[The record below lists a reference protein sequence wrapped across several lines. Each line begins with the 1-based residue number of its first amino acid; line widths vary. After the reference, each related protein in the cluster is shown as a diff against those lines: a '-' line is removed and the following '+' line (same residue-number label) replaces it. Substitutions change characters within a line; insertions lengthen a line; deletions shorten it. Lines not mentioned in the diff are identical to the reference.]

1 VNKRIYRRP
10 AGRSIDRAVRHSKYF
25 FPLPFSLQQG
35 PRARPGTVRE
45 THTLAQTKCQ
55 QCVFASPADA
65 FLCLLCE
72 RTRRRWCLF
81 EKDDSQHISRSSC
94 RLESTS
100 RILFSIGFYVEE
112 TVQHQHK
119 RHRILRSGSSSGRGV
134 RHACC
139 SFVHRSI
146 PMAAREARS
155 HGVVVLLSS
164 FLAIYIY
171 VVVRWT
177 RHPIQSKSQSV
188 SRRTLINHRH
198 QPPRSRSSRGRDG
211 PAEQQDGRGGGVPR
225 RPRGGGGRVRL
236 LRRLLPAVRQRQGRP
251 RLHEDVHGGVRRR
264 RQGQCRRRRCGR
276 RSHQQALSFNSFAF
290 SAEPWSLITSL
301 SIERPP
307 RLFLLLLF
315 NQLIIGV
322 V

>member
-171 VVVRWT
+171 MWWYGGRDT
-177 RHPIQSKSQSV
+177 QFNQNLSQS
-188 SRRTLINHRH
+188 H
-198 QPPRSRSSRGRDG
+198 D
-211 PAEQQDGRGGGVPR
+211 
-225 RPRGGGGRVRL
+225 
-236 LRRLLPAVRQRQGRP
+236 
-251 RLHEDVHGGVRRR
+251 
-264 RQGQCRRRRCGR
+264 
-276 RSHQQALSFNSFAF
+276 AL
-290 SAEPWSLITSL
+290 
-301 SIERPP
+301 
-307 RLFLLLLF
+307 
-315 NQLIIGV
+315 
-322 V
+322 